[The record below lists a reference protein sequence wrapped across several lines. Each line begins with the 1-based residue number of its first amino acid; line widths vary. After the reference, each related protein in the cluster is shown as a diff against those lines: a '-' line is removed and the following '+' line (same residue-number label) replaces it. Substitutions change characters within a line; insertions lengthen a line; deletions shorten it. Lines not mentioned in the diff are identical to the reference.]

1 MEKVQIAIRL
11 IYRLIIFIV
20 YSSDYLLRA
29 GVITWLE
36 KDPYL
41 RRRRYT
47 ENAMRTNI
55 IACQK
60 FGITVEVVNP
70 LPDNA
75 NGLIVGNHMGFID
88 IMVMASVSKN
98 LFVTSNEMKET
109 PFLGLLCEMGGCLFV
124 ERRSR
129 GNIANEL
136 KEMIDYLK
144 NGFRVILY
152 PEATSH
158 NGEEILPFKRT
169 LLTAAA
175 HAGVPIYPYVFNFK
189 TVNHE
194 PFTTKYR
201 DSVCY
206 YGGIT
211 FLTSMYRSWCL
222 DEVTAEVTFLEPYY
236 PQVDEDRGL
245 VADTVRERIVKA
257 FRPVQPSTT

>member
-1 MEKVQIAIRL
+1 MHTLKVSIRL
-11 IYRLIIFIV
+11 IYRLIIFVV

-29 GVITWLE
+29 AWITWTE
-36 KDPYL
+36 QDPYL
-41 RRRRYT
+41 RRKKYT
-47 ENAMRTNI
+47 LNAVRTNT
-55 IACQK
+55 IACKK
-60 FGITVEVVNP
+60 FGIRIEVVNP
-70 LPDNA
+70 LPA
-75 NGLIVGNHMGFID
+75 SAHGLIVGNHMGFLD
-88 IMVMASVSKN
+88 IMVMASVSPN

-109 PFLGLLCEMGGCLFV
+109 PFLGLICEMGGCLFV

-129 GNIANEL
+129 GNIQNEL
-136 KEMIDYLK
+136 KEMIDHLQK
-144 NGFRVILY
+144 GFRVILY

-175 HAGVPIYPYVFNFK
+175 HAGVPIYPYAFNFK
-189 TVNHE
+189 SINNG
-194 PFTTKYR
+194 PFTTKFR

-211 FLTSMYRSWCL
+211 FPVSMFRSLCL

-236 PQVDEDRGL
+236 PKVDEDRGY

-257 FRPVQPSTT
+257 FRPVQKFI